1 MKIKV
6 IIASVIIGIAFA
18 GVVPVFAKKEKATV
32 YKQSDLIKQQINV
45 YTPDIY
51 RSGDLVQSGLGIRGD
66 VIELVVD
73 YSGSMDRWIKLAVTT
88 LKSILPKISPETNVG
103 LRVFGQDTGQ
113 IFITAM
119 FTGCQ
124 ATEQIVRP
132 AKQNTAEVIR
142 GLNKSKIGYSTP
154 LTYAL
159 KRTVYGDFSGISH
172 NTKKKIVLVTDGG
185 ESCNGDPCEFIRS
198 IAALRKDIIV
208 DVIMVNG
215 SNSLKCLSD
224 ATGGRYY
231 NINNAQDFGT
241 AMGVSFETLPE
252 NAFKNTNQN
261 NNVQTQGI
269 GDGYHYEYV
278 P

>member
-132 AKQNTAEVIR
+132 SKQNTAEVIR

-198 IAALRKDIIV
+198 IAAQRKDIIV

-215 SNSLKCLSD
+215 SDSLRCLSD
-224 ATGGRYY
+224 ATGGKYY
-231 NINNAQDFGT
+231 NIDNAQDFGT

-252 NAFKNTNQN
+252 DAYKNLNRNYTGPE
-261 NNVQTQGI
+261 QGI